1 MQFIES
7 RKNLVI
13 VLVVYCTIVAIQFE
27 WYRKTKVYKTKWQ
40 QGNL

>member
-13 VLVVYCTIVAIQFE
+13 VVYCTIVAIQFE
-27 WYRKTKVYKTKWQ
+27 WYRMTKVYKTKWQ